1 MKKSIIFMILLGA
14 MIMSMCGSVAAAD
27 SLNTAQLPNNREIFV
42 DVAND
47 NGVRYN
53 LDTSVYNGPNNT
65 YYIKA
70 GGGGT
75 NALHVTNNASIVNGQ
90 VTVKNATSTSSS
102 GVFYLTDTGGRGY
115 NDDII
120 LLLSVKGPISDN
132 FALNI
137 VSSGYSWTPSSSPS
151 GYQYVTGINETFT
164 ISDFK
169 YGPHVYKPGPG
180 ALGTWSLPL
189 YYGQNTSDP
198 STAEYLMFIDL
209 YAGTLKGTNYP
220 NLIDNGAVKVEYN
233 FTNLYTTASFN
244 MYGWCQG
251 SNQAQGI
258 NWVNP
263 TTGAGASGYTVNYAP
278 ITPVG
283 EFSSDITSGTAPL
296 TVKFTDQSA
305 NYPTSWAWDFNNDG
319 IIDSTQQNPTFTYTT
334 PGTYTVTLNATN
346 LAGSNSI
353 VKTDYI
359 TVSYPAP
366 VADFSAGTTN
376 GSSPLDVYF
385 SDKSAGYI
393 TSYAWDFNS
402 DGIIDSTEQNP
413 TYSYSTS
420 GTYTVTLT
428 VSGPGGSNSVVKTDY
443 ITVLNSD
450 VFVQITPSK
459 TNPQVG
465 DKVTYTFKLGNNGP
479 GIAKNVVFTYVI
491 PEGLEFAGANV
502 DQGDWTYDSA
512 TRTLTWN
519 VGDAIVK
526 PDPYLWLDLNVL
538 SAGTFDI
545 NPLVTVSG
553 NNIGSEGNVDS
564 LLVTATSVP
573 VEPPV
578 DTPTDPVDN
587 STTETPS
594 STLVNAQSE
603 SVPMQNTGA
612 PLAGLAM
619 ALLLVGSGLALGRRK

>member
-1 MKKSIIFMILLGA
+1 ME
-14 MIMSMCGSVAAAD
+14 
-27 SLNTAQLPNNREIFV
+27 N
-42 DVAND
+42 
-47 NGVRYN
+47 
-53 LDTSVYNGPNNT
+53 
-65 YYIKA
+65 
-70 GGGGT
+70 
-75 NALHVTNNASIVNGQ
+75 
-90 VTVKNATSTSSS
+90 
-102 GVFYLTDTGGRGY
+102 
-115 NDDII
+115 
-120 LLLSVKGPISDN
+120 
-132 FALNI
+132 
-137 VSSGYSWTPSSSPS
+137 
-151 GYQYVTGINETFT
+151 
-164 ISDFK
+164 
-169 YGPHVYKPGPG
+169 
-180 ALGTWSLPL
+180 
-189 YYGQNTSDP
+189 
-198 STAEYLMFIDL
+198 
-209 YAGTLKGTNYP
+209 
-220 NLIDNGAVKVEYN
+220 
-233 FTNLYTTASFN
+233 
-244 MYGWCQG
+244 
-251 SNQAQGI
+251 
-258 NWVNP
+258 
-263 TTGAGASGYTVNYAP
+263 
-278 ITPVG
+278 
-283 EFSSDITSGTAPL
+283 FSSDITSGTAPL

-319 IIDSTQQNPTFTYTT
+319 IIDSTEQNPTFTYTT

-413 TYSYSTS
+413 TYSYTTS